1 MNLCRPTES
10 KRECRPKQLCLYLVH
25 LFLRIEYSIDKLLV
39 RDLAVEM
46 SLSHII
52 VYLEFDVLKKFIT
65 DRVQMWSDG
74 FR

>member
-46 SLSHII
+46 ALGHII
-52 VYLEFDVLKKFIT
+52 VYLEFDVLKSSSPT
-65 DRVQMWSDG
+65 RVQMWSDG